1 MRRLRVWTFL
11 NVFIDM
17 QPCLACSFFAIV
29 SLGAIS
35 GYIFRLE
42 CAIRTVKIQFRCT
55 KTVLRHEGHGCLQN
69 QALKFK
75 PISDNV
81 CPFFAR
87 VEPPCVQRMHRSA
100 CATCEGVSSRKGQR
114 TSKPNQTKNQPP
126 QNKRTKPQVGKETS
140 GSHAGQ
146 TKSETSQRFTLGFTL
161 CTHAESP
168 CSFCCWLSPKNAQA
182 DLCIFCMNGGSTR
195 CKKNWVWGRKPCWP
209 CTKCTVHTA

>member
-100 CATCEGVSSRKGQR
+100 CATCERVSSHE
-114 TSKPNQTKNQPP
+114 TKTTKKAE
-126 QNKRTKPQVGKETS
+126 QNHNICPK
-140 GSHAGQ
+140 
-146 TKSETSQRFTLGFTL
+146 
-161 CTHAESP
+161 THEKT
-168 CSFCCWLSPKNAQA
+168 C
-182 DLCIFCMNGGSTR
+182 
-195 CKKNWVWGRKPCWP
+195 
-209 CTKCTVHTA
+209 